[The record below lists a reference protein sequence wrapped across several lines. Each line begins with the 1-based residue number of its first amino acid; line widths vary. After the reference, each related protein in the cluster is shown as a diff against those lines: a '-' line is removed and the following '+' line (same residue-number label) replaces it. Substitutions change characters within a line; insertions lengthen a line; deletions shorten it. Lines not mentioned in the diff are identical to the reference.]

1 MEHVLCG
8 VPAVAA
14 RVVFLVGVSVAYVD
28 GAVDKLAPLLFFGR
42 IGKVRAEGSENQ
54 TKAHYVRNALPP
66 GFDTVGELGS
76 EALCGEK
83 VGEIVNCQV

>member
-1 MEHVLCG
+1 MVSLVR
-8 VPAVAA
+8 VP
-14 RVVFLVGVSVAYVD
+14 VAYVD
-28 GAVDKLAPLLFFGR
+28 AAMDKLAPLFFFCR

-66 GFDTVGELGS
+66 GFDAVGELGS